1 MRSGPEK
8 GLTAMGRGCQGNTG
22 TALARRQ
29 KSDTSPLG
37 GLAYA
42 NAAVC
47 YCKRR
52 LHMLTSFK

>member
-1 MRSGPEK
+1 
-8 GLTAMGRGCQGNTG
+8 MGRGYQANTG

-29 KSDTSPLG
+29 KSDTSPLE

-52 LHMLTSFK
+52 LHMLTSLE